1 MMEQYGMIEQIRVAE
16 LIGIG
21 VACFFVGAFLM
32 FVWKQRISSQRRAL
46 TERLA
51 EIRAEKESLEQGI
64 SSLREELS
72 MTRQWQVRH
81 ETLDGQYSEVKDQHA
96 KITEA
101 KALLQHDLSA
111 EEKKSALLEQEKE
124 ALAKERT
131 ELKQRNQELS
141 EENKQLNSRLG
152 DEENKNTRLASQ
164 LKSTEDRVAFLE
176 RAERQLGDTFAA
188 LASKALDDNTRKF
201 LDNAQDKA
209 EQNQK
214 AVSDLVKPLQDSLQ
228 KLESQTE
235 NLAKERRDNQSRLEQ
250 EIKNLLDFSGKA
262 QEEVRKLSRAF
273 SQSQVRGQWG
283 EYVLEQILK
292 FSGLQENTH
301 YDKQV
306 TLQIEDGKQRV
317 RPDYIIKLPNGRKL
331 VIDAKTSFQAFE
343 DAAMAED
350 ENERSSLL
358 KRHAEQVRE
367 NLDRLAK
374 TDYLPFIQETYGEN
388 ASPEYVIMFLPSE
401 ALYQA
406 ALEQLPKLT
415 QEGFQKRVILTSP
428 TTLFALIG
436 VIQLGFRENALAAEA
451 AEIGNRGKELYKR
464 TSTLVEHISK
474 IGGGIQTAVTSYNN
488 AVGSL
493 KRRFI
498 PEAERFGRM
507 ESIRGED
514 FPELHAVND
523 SLRHDDIHQVKLLTT
538 HSGQNRE
545 DHSDEVLD

>member
-1 MMEQYGMIEQIRVAE
+1 MNDPWLALVLGLLAGIALGVVYYLLRLQPQIKQESRKAAELQRQIDKTNIEQDQLKQNLDDRTEQLRVNTEE
-16 LIGIG
+16 L
-21 VACFFVGAFLM
+21 V
-32 FVWKQRISSQRRAL
+32 
-46 TERLA
+46 
-51 EIRAEKESLEQGI
+51 SLRDQLSNSRSDI
-64 SSLREELS
+64 SSLEADLNNAKEAVEERNSQINKHELEK
-72 MTRQWQVRH
+72 
-81 ETLDGQYSEVKDQHA
+81 ETLNNQLQ
-96 KITEA
+96 
-101 KALLQHDLSA
+101 KANNDV
-111 EEKKSALLEQEKE
+111 
-124 ALAKERT
+124 
-131 ELKQRNQELS
+131 
-141 EENKQLNSRLG
+141 
-152 DEENKNTRLASQ
+152 TRLTSELENSENNAKF
-164 LKSTEDRVAFLE
+164 LDRAKT
-176 RAERQLGDTFAA
+176 QLGDTFAA

-201 LDNAQDKA
+201 LDNAQAKA
-209 EQNQK
+209 EQSQK
-214 AVSDLVKPLQDSLQ
+214 AVSDLVKPLQDTLH
-228 KLESQTE
+228 KLENQTE

-250 EIKNLLDFSGKA
+250 EIKSLLEFSGKA

-306 TLQIEDGKQRV
+306 TLQTADGKQRA

-343 DAAMAED
+343 EAAMAED
-350 ENERSSLL
+350 ENKRNLL
-358 KRHAEQVRE
+358 LMKHAEQVRE

-374 TDYLPFIQETYGEN
+374 TDYLPFIQETYGEI

-406 ALEQLPKLT
+406 ALEQLPKLA

-428 TTLFALIG
+428 TTLFALMGI
-436 VIQLGFRENALAAEA
+436 IHLGFRENALAAEA

-474 IGGGIQTAVTSYNN
+474 IGGGIQNAVNSYNS

-498 PEAERFGRM
+498 PEAEKFGKM
-507 ESIRGED
+507 ESIRGEE
-514 FPELHAVND
+514 FPELQPVSD
-523 SLRHDDIHQVKLLTT
+523 SLRHDDMNQAKLLIAPM
-538 HSGQNRE
+538 
-545 DHSDEVLD
+545 DHNNEGEVDEAAPY

>member
-1 MMEQYGMIEQIRVAE
+1 MEQLGMLEQIRVLE

-21 VACFFVGAFLM
+21 VACFFVGVFLM
-32 FVWKQRISSQRRAL
+32 FVWKQRSSSQRRAL
-46 TERLA
+46 LERLA
-51 EIRAEKESLEQGI
+51 EMRAEKESLEQSI

-72 MTRQWQVRH
+72 TTREWQVRH
-81 ETLDGQYSEVKDQHA
+81 ESLDGQFLEVKEQHA
-96 KITEA
+96 KILEA
-101 KALLQHDLSA
+101 KAVLQNDLSA

-124 ALAKERT
+124 AWVKERQ
-131 ELKQRNQELS
+131 EIIKRNEVLS

-152 DEENKNTRLASQ
+152 DEEKKNTSLASQ
-164 LKSTEDRVAFLE
+164 LKASEDRVAFLE
-176 RAERQLGDTFAA
+176 RAEKQLGDTFAA

-209 EQNQK
+209 KQNQK

-262 QEEVRKLSRAF
+262 QQEVRKLSRAF

-306 TLQIEDGKQRV
+306 TLQIQDGKQRA

-358 KRHAEQVRE
+358 KKHAEQVRE

-374 TDYLPFIQETYGEN
+374 TDYLPFIQEAYGEN
-388 ASPEYVIMFLPSE
+388 SSPEYVIMFLPSE

-406 ALEQLPKLT
+406 ALEQLPKLA
-415 QEGFQKRVILTSP
+415 QEGFRKQVILTSP

-436 VIQLGFRENALAAEA
+436 VIQLGFRENALAVEA

-474 IGGGIQTAVTSYNN
+474 IGGGIQTAVNSYNN

-498 PEAERFGRM
+498 PEVERFGSM
-507 ESIRGED
+507 ESIRGEEL
-514 FPELHAVND
+514 PELQQVSD
-523 SLRHDDIHQVKLLTT
+523 SLRHDDMNQAKLLTAPMDQMT
-538 HSGQNRE
+538 EGE
-545 DHSDEVLD
+545 VDEAAP